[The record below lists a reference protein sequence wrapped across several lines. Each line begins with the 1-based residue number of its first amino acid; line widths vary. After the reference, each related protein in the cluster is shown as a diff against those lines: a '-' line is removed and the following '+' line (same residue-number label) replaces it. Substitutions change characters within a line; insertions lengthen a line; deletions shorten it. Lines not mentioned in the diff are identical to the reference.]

1 MKRMILP
8 AMIAAVVIMSGCAKS
23 PALIKATSTSVRD
36 DVFQELEKG
45 SHPVPTGYADL
56 RITSTL
62 KTHKPGIYPYDKNKA
77 HGTTDFM
84 LLLNIDGQPVQIKGA
99 VSEENI
105 EPRSLRDPEAGEGV
119 RYRFQKNLR
128 LKSGAHRV
136 IVAIPDEEI
145 ADERE
150 INLVDGSHNS
160 LVLEPLYGSAIGK
173 QQPGFY
179 GVTSFYQGI
188 KGFWVVLNGKP
199 M

>member
-1 MKRMILP
+1 MKRIILP
-8 AMIAAVVIMSGCAKS
+8 AMIAAVVIISGCAKS
-23 PALIKATSTSVRD
+23 PALITASSTSVRS
-36 DVFQELEKG
+36 DVFQELKDG
-45 SHPVPTGYADL
+45 GPIPLGYADL

-84 LLLNIDGQPVQIKGA
+84 LLLNIDGQAVRIKGTA
-99 VSEENI
+99 SEENI
-105 EPRSLRDPEAGEGV
+105 EPRSLRDPEAGEGI

-136 IVAIPDEEI
+136 VVAIPDEEI

-150 INLVDGSHNS
+150 FNLVEGSNNS
-160 LVLEPLYGSAIGK
+160 LVLEPMYGSAIGK
-173 QQPGFY
+173 QRPGFY
-179 GVTSFYQGI
+179 GLTSFSEGI
-188 KGFWVVLNGKP
+188 KGFWVLLNGKP

>member
-1 MKRMILP
+1 MKRIKLFTLV
-8 AMIAAVVIMSGCAKS
+8 IALIVINGCAKS
-23 PALIKATSTSVRD
+23 PAFIKASSTSVRD
-36 DVFQELEKG
+36 DVFQELEKS
-45 SHPVPTGYADL
+45 SHPIPKGYADL

-62 KTHKPGIYPYDKNKA
+62 KTHKPGIYPYDNNKA

-84 LLLNIDGQPVQIKGA
+84 LLLNIDGQAVRIKGIA
-99 VSEENI
+99 SEEDI
-105 EPRSLRDPEAGEGV
+105 EPRSLRDPEAGEGI

-136 IVAIPDEEI
+136 VVAIPEEEI

-150 INLVDGSHNS
+150 INLVEGSINS

-173 QQPGFY
+173 QRPGFY

-188 KGFWVVLNGKP
+188 KGFRVLLNGKP

>member
-1 MKRMILP
+1 MKRIILP
-8 AMIAAVVIMSGCAKS
+8 AMIAAVVIISGCAKS
-23 PALIKATSTSVRD
+23 PALITESSTSVRS
-36 DVFQELEKG
+36 DVFQELKDG
-45 SHPVPTGYADL
+45 GPIPLGYADL

-84 LLLNIDGQPVQIKGA
+84 LLLNIDGQAVRIKGIA
-99 VSEENI
+99 SKENI
-105 EPRSLRDPEAGEGV
+105 EPRSLRDPEAGEGI

-136 IVAIPDEEI
+136 VVAIPDEEI

-150 INLVDGSHNS
+150 INLVEGSNNS

-173 QQPGFY
+173 QRPGFY

>member
-1 MKRMILP
+1 MKRIILP
-8 AMIAAVVIMSGCAKS
+8 AMIAAVVIISGCAKS
-23 PALIKATSTSVRD
+23 PALITASSTSVRS
-36 DVFQELEKG
+36 DVFQELKDG
-45 SHPVPTGYADL
+45 GPIPLGYADL

-84 LLLNIDGQPVQIKGA
+84 LLLNIDGQAVRIKGIA
-99 VSEENI
+99 SKENI
-105 EPRSLRDPEAGEGV
+105 EPRSLRDPEAGEGI

-136 IVAIPDEEI
+136 VVAIPDEEI

-150 INLVDGSHNS
+150 INLVEGSNNS

-173 QQPGFY
+173 QRPGFY

>member
-1 MKRMILP
+1 MKRIILP
-8 AMIAAVVIMSGCAKS
+8 AMIAAVVIISGCAKS
-23 PALIKATSTSVRD
+23 PALITASSTSVRS
-36 DVFQELEKG
+36 DVFQELKDG
-45 SHPVPTGYADL
+45 GPIPLGYADL

-84 LLLNIDGQPVQIKGA
+84 LLLNIDGHAVRIKGIA
-99 VSEENI
+99 SKENI
-105 EPRSLRDPEAGEGV
+105 EPRSLRDPEAGEGI

-136 IVAIPDEEI
+136 VVAIPDEEI

-150 INLVDGSHNS
+150 INLVEGSNNS

-173 QQPGFY
+173 QRPGFY

>member
-1 MKRMILP
+1 MKRIILP
-8 AMIAAVVIMSGCAKS
+8 AMIAAVVIISGCAKS
-23 PALIKATSTSVRD
+23 PALITASSTSVRS
-36 DVFQELEKG
+36 DVFQELKDG
-45 SHPVPTGYADL
+45 GPIPLGYADL

-84 LLLNIDGQPVQIKGA
+84 LLLNIDGQAVRIKGIA
-99 VSEENI
+99 SKENI
-105 EPRSLRDPEAGEGV
+105 EPRSLLDPEAGEGI
-119 RYRFQKNLR
+119 RYWFQKNLR

-136 IVAIPDEEI
+136 VVAIPDEEI

-150 INLVDGSHNS
+150 INLVEGSNNS
-160 LVLEPLYGSAIGK
+160 LVLEPMYGSAIGK
-173 QQPGFY
+173 QRPGFY